1 MDWSEVLR
9 HYDEIASIHP
19 AADLFPLVEGDE
31 LKELC
36 ADIKNRGLQQPIV
49 VWHDG
54 SLLDGRNRLLACYR
68 TNQEVVLERYEGDDP
83 VQFSLSANLHR
94 RHLNSGQRAIVALKV
109 RELLQPAAKERQVA
123 QLKQNQEATVPAD
136 LRERQREAAAE
147 AASARPRDEAG
158 RLQVPAD
165 LREASRSQPSTG
177 QKAVIALQVRE
188 EMAREEA
195 ERKRRERETAAQAA
209 KAVGASPRAVEQAAR
224 VERSA
229 PDLLPQVQAGTMA
242 LDRAHREA
250 QQRERQV
257 AASRPTPEM
266 PKVDEKQTITLLDHK
281 GNPFEY
287 PKPKGKATFNQQKG
301 TEIGWAMWS
310 WNPVTGCNH
319 GCDYC
324 YARAIA
330 TSRDMAAYYPAGF
343 TPLFHHE
350 RLDAPANTPVPS
362 RAEADPAHGRVF
374 VCSMADLFGA
384 WVPQEWIDQ
393 VVASTVANPQWEYLY
408 LTKFPQRYDRLDLPA
423 SGWIGASVDEQHRA
437 EPTLAAMRKVSGV
450 KVKWLSLEPLLEPI
464 KFSTL
469 EGIDMIVIG
478 AQSENIG
485 QNNSFSPPFEWVADL
500 VATARRDGC
509 KVWLKT
515 NLLGQ
520 VSGQWPGMKMIQEV
534 PA

>member
-1 MDWSEVLR
+1 MDWTAILR
-9 HYDEIASIHP
+9 HYDEIKGIHQ
-19 AADLFPLVEGDE
+19 AADLFPMVEGDE
-31 LKELC
+31 FRELC
-36 ADIKNRGLQQPIV
+36 GDIKERGLAQPITV
-49 VWHDG
+49 DRDG
-54 SLLDGRNRLLACYR
+54 LLLDGRNRLMACYE
-68 TNQEVVLERYEGDDP
+68 TNQEVIVEEYLGSDP

-94 RHLNSGQRAIVALKV
+94 RHLNAGQRAFVALKV
-109 RELLQPAAKERQVA
+109 RELLQPAAKERQ
-123 QLKQNQEATVPAD
+123 
-136 LRERQREAAAE
+136 RESGGDRKSEG
-147 AASARPRDEAG
+147 G
-158 RLQVPAD
+158 RSVSAD
-165 LREASRSQPSTG
+165 LREAIPPPSPTSAD
-177 QKAVIALQVRE
+177 Q
-188 EMAREEA
+188 
-195 ERKRRERETAAQAA
+195 RKSTAQAA

-257 AASRPTPEM
+257 AASRPAPET

-330 TSRDMAAYYPAGF
+330 TSRDMAPYYPAGF
-343 TPLFHHE
+343 TPLFHCE
-350 RLDAPANTPVPS
+350 RLDAPANTPVPA
-362 RAEADPAHGRVF
+362 RAAADPAHGRVF

-408 LTKFPQRYDRLDLPA
+408 LTKFPQRYDRLQLPA
-423 SGWIGASVDEQHRA
+423 SGWIGASVDEQHRV
-437 EPTLAAMRKVSGV
+437 EPTLAAMRKISGV

-485 QNNSFSPPFEWVADL
+485 QNSSFSPPFEWVADL

-520 VSGQWPGMKMIQEV
+520 TSGQWPGMKMIQEV

>member
-1 MDWSEVLR
+1 MDWAEILR
-9 HYDEIASIHP
+9 HYDEITGIHP
-19 AADLFPLVEGDE
+19 AADLFPMVEGEE
-31 LKELC
+31 LADLC
-36 ADIKNRGLQQPIV
+36 ADIKERGLQQPIV
-49 VWHDG
+49 IWRDG
-54 SLLDGRNRLLACYR
+54 TVLDGRNRLVACYR

-94 RHLNSGQRAIVALKV
+94 RHLNPGQRAVVALKV
-109 RELLQPAAKERQVA
+109 RPLLQPAAKERQ
-123 QLKQNQEATVPAD
+123 
-136 LRERQREAAAE
+136 REAGE
-147 AASARPRDEAG
+147 QFG
-158 RLQVPAD
+158 RGAKVPAD
-165 LREASRSQPSTG
+165 LREAIPPQLNPG
-177 QKAVIALQVRE
+177 QRAVVALQVRDE
-188 EMAREEA
+188 IAKEEA

-224 VERSA
+224 VAKVA
-229 PDLLPQVQAGTMA
+229 PDLLPQVQAGTLA

-257 AASRPTPEM
+257 AASRPAPET

-281 GNPFEY
+281 GNPYEY

-408 LTKFPQRYDRLDLPA
+408 LTKFPQRYDRLQLPS

-485 QNNSFSPPFEWVADL
+485 QNAAFSPPFEWVADL

-520 VSGQWPGMKMIQEV
+520 VSGQWPGMQMPQEV

>member
-1 MDWSEVLR
+1 MTTNWPDILR
-9 HYDEIASIHP
+9 HYPEITGIHP
-19 AADLFPLVEGDE
+19 AADLFPMVDGPEFA
-31 LKELC
+31 ELC
-36 ADIKNRGLQQPIV
+36 ADIKERGLHQPITI
-49 VWHDG
+49 WTDG
-54 SLLDGRNRLLACYR
+54 TLLDGRNRLLACYE
-68 TNQEVVLERYEGDDP
+68 THQEVVLDRYEGSDP

-94 RHLNSGQRAIVALKV
+94 RHLSEGQRAVVALKV
-109 RELLQPAAKERQVA
+109 RQMVQPAAKERQGERTD
-123 QLKQNQEATVPAD
+123 LKPKGAD
-136 LRERQREAAAE
+136 I
-147 AASARPRDEAG
+147 SAD
-158 RLQVPAD
+158 
-165 LREASRSQPSTG
+165 
-177 QKAVIALQVRE
+177 
-188 EMAREEA
+188 
-195 ERKRRERETAAQAA
+195 RRESAIAPIPPILPAEHRKSTAQAA
-209 KAVGASPRAVEQAAR
+209 KAVGASTRSVEKAAR

-242 LDRAHREA
+242 LDKAHKEA

-257 AASRPTPEM
+257 AASRPQPET
-266 PKVDEKQTITLLDHK
+266 PKVDEKEVITLLDHK
-281 GNPFEY
+281 GNPYEY

-319 GCDYC
+319 GCTYC

-330 TSRDMAAYYPAGF
+330 ESRDMATYYPAGF

-350 RLDAPANTPVPS
+350 RLDAPANTPVPA
-362 RAEADPAHGRVF
+362 RAVDDAAHGRVF

-408 LTKFPQRYDRLDLPA
+408 LTKFPQRYDRLQLPA

-450 KVKWLSLEPLLEPI
+450 KVKWLSLEPLLAPI
-464 KFSTL
+464 TFSSL
-469 EGIDMIVIG
+469 EGIDWIVIG
-478 AQSENIG
+478 AQSANPG
-485 QNNSFSPPFEWVADL
+485 QNEAFAPPFEWVADL
-500 VATARRDGC
+500 VSIARRDGC

-520 VSGQWPGMKMIQEV
+520 VGPQWPGMQMIQEV

>member
-1 MDWSEVLR
+1 MKTNWKEILR
-9 HYDEIASIHP
+9 HYPEITGIHP
-19 AADLFPLVEGDE
+19 AADLFPMVEGDE
-31 LKELC
+31 FAELC
-36 ADIKNRGLQQPIV
+36 NDIKERGLAQPITI
-49 VWHDG
+49 WTDG
-54 SLLDGRNRLLACYR
+54 TLLDGRNRLLACYE
-68 TNQEVVLERYEGDDP
+68 THQEVVLDRYEGSDP
-83 VQFSLSANLHR
+83 VRFSVSANLHR
-94 RHLNSGQRAIVALKV
+94 RHLNVGQRAVVALKV
-109 RELLQPAAKERQVA
+109 RELLQPAAKERQGERTD
-123 QLKQNQEATVPAD
+123 LKSKAPNISAD
-136 LRERQREAAAE
+136 LREGFSPSPAQQTTPPPPTPAEQRK
-147 AASARPRDEAG
+147 
-158 RLQVPAD
+158 
-165 LREASRSQPSTG
+165 ST
-177 QKAVIALQVRE
+177 
-188 EMAREEA
+188 
-195 ERKRRERETAAQAA
+195 AQAA
-209 KAVGASPRAVEQAAR
+209 KAVGASTRAVEQAAR

-250 QQRERQV
+250 QQRERQM
-257 AASRPTPEM
+257 AASRPMPET

-281 GNPFEY
+281 GNPYEY

-330 TSRDMAAYYPAGF
+330 TSRDMATYYPAGF

-350 RLDAPANTPVPS
+350 RLEAPANTPVPA
-362 RAEADPAHGRVF
+362 RAETDPAHGRVF

-393 VVASTVANPQWEYLY
+393 VVASTVASPQWEYLY
-408 LTKFPQRYDRLDLPA
+408 LTKFPQRYDRLQLPA

-450 KVKWLSLEPLLEPI
+450 KVKWLSLEPLLAPI
-464 KFSTL
+464 TFSTL
-469 EGIDMIVIG
+469 EGIDWIVIG
-478 AQSENIG
+478 AQSANLG
-485 QNNSFSPPFEWVADL
+485 QNDAFAPPFEWVADL
-500 VATARRDGC
+500 VSIARRDGC

-515 NLLGQ
+515 NLLGE
-520 VSGQWPGMKMIQEV
+520 VGPQWPGMQMIQEV

>member
-1 MDWSEVLR
+1 MTINWPDILR
-9 HYDEIASIHP
+9 HYPEITGIHS
-19 AADLFPLVEGDE
+19 AADLFPMVDGAEFA
-31 LKELC
+31 ELC
-36 ADIKNRGLQQPIV
+36 ADIKERGLHQPITI
-49 VWHDG
+49 WTDG
-54 SLLDGRNRLLACYR
+54 TLLDGRNRLLACYE
-68 TNQEVVLERYEGDDP
+68 THQEVVLDRYEGTDP

-94 RHLNSGQRAIVALKV
+94 RHLNAGQRAFVALKV
-109 RELLQPAAKERQVA
+109 RELLQPAAKERQ
-123 QLKQNQEATVPAD
+123 
-136 LRERQREAAAE
+136 REAGGDQKSE
-147 AASARPRDEAG
+147 RVRS
-158 RLQVPAD
+158 VSAD
-165 LREASRSQPSTG
+165 LREAIPSPPT
-177 QKAVIALQVRE
+177 R
-188 EMAREEA
+188 A
-195 ERKRRERETAAQAA
+195 EQSKTTAQAA

-242 LDRAHREA
+242 LDKAHKEA

-257 AASRPTPEM
+257 AASRPQPET
-266 PKVDEKQTITLLDHK
+266 PKVEVAQTISLLDYK
-281 GNPFEY
+281 GNEYAY

-319 GCDYC
+319 GCSYC

-330 TSRDMAAYYPAGF
+330 ESRDMATYYPAGF

-350 RLDAPANTPVPS
+350 RLDAPANTPVPA
-362 RAEADPAHGRVF
+362 RAVDDAAHGRVF

-408 LTKFPQRYDRLDLPA
+408 LTKFPQRYDRLQLPA

-450 KVKWLSLEPLLEPI
+450 KVKWLSLEPLLAPI
-464 KFSTL
+464 TFSSL
-469 EGIDMIVIG
+469 EDIDWIVIG
-478 AQSENIG
+478 AQSANPG
-485 QNNSFSPPFEWVADL
+485 QNEAFAPPFEWVADL
-500 VATARRDGC
+500 VSIARRDGC

-520 VSGQWPGMKMIQEV
+520 VGPQWPGMQMIQEV

>member
-1 MDWSEVLR
+1 MTTNWFDILR
-9 HYDEIASIHP
+9 HYPEITGIHP
-19 AADLFPLVEGDE
+19 AADLFPMVDGAEFA
-31 LKELC
+31 ELC
-36 ADIKNRGLQQPIV
+36 ADIKERGLHQPITI
-49 VWHDG
+49 WTDG
-54 SLLDGRNRLLACYR
+54 TLLDGRNRLLACYE
-68 TNQEVVLERYEGDDP
+68 THQEVVLDRYEGSDP

-94 RHLNSGQRAIVALKV
+94 RHLNPGQRAVVALKV
-109 RELLQPAAKERQVA
+109 RELLQPAAKDRQR
-123 QLKQNQEATVPAD
+123 EAGEKFGKGSKLSAD
-136 LRERQREAAAE
+136 LREPIATSAEHRKSTAE
-147 AASARPRDEAG
+147 AA
-158 RLQVPAD
+158 
-165 LREASRSQPSTG
+165 
-177 QKAVIALQVRE
+177 KA
-188 EMAREEA
+188 
-195 ERKRRERETAAQAA
+195 T
-209 KAVGASPRAVEQAAR
+209 GASTRAVEQAAR
-224 VERSA
+224 VEKMA

-242 LDRAHREA
+242 LDKAHKEA

-257 AASRPTPEM
+257 AASRPQPET

-281 GNPFEY
+281 GNPYEY

-350 RLDAPANTPVPS
+350 RLDAPANTPVPA
-362 RAEADPAHGRVF
+362 RAVDEAAHGRVF

-393 VVASTVANPQWEYLY
+393 VVTSTVANPQWEYLY
-408 LTKFPQRYDRLDLPA
+408 LTKFPQRYDRLQLPA

-450 KVKWLSLEPLLEPI
+450 KVKWLSLEPLLAPI
-464 KFSTL
+464 TFSSL
-469 EGIDMIVIG
+469 EGIDWIVVG
-478 AQSENIG
+478 AQSANPG
-485 QNNSFSPPFEWVADL
+485 QNEAFAPPFEWVADL
-500 VATARRDGC
+500 VSIARRDGC

-520 VSGQWPGMKMIQEV
+520 VGPQWPGMQMIQEV

>member
-1 MDWSEVLR
+1 MNITEALNR
-9 HYDEIASIHP
+9 YPKITGIHP
-19 AADLFPLVEGDE
+19 AADLFPMVEGE
-31 LKELC
+31 EFRELC
-36 ADIKNRGLQQPIV
+36 ADIKERGLAQPITI
-49 VWHDG
+49 WTDG
-54 SLLDGRNRLLACYR
+54 TLLDGRNRLMACFA
-68 TNQEVVLERYEGDDP
+68 TNQEVVLDQYEGDDP

-94 RHLNSGQRAIVALKV
+94 RHLNPGQRAVVALKV
-109 RELLQPAAKERQVA
+109 RELLQPAAKERIA
-123 QLKQNQEATVPAD
+123 EAGRSAAPGRPAEKASAD
-136 LRERQREAAAE
+136 LRDLSFASTPQPKSPAPVLVERSAKQ
-147 AASARPRDEAG
+147 AASEQRK
-158 RLQVPAD
+158 
-165 LREASRSQPSTG
+165 ST
-177 QKAVIALQVRE
+177 
-188 EMAREEA
+188 
-195 ERKRRERETAAQAA
+195 AQAA

-224 VERSA
+224 VAKVA
-229 PDLLPQVQAGTMA
+229 PDLLPHVQAGTMA

-257 AASRPTPEM
+257 AASRPAPET

-281 GNPFEY
+281 GKAYEY

-330 TSRDMAAYYPAGF
+330 TSRDMAPYYPAGF
-343 TPLFHHE
+343 TPLFHYE
-350 RLDAPANTPVPS
+350 RLDAPANTPVPA
-362 RAEADPAHGRVF
+362 RATDDPAHGRVF

-408 LTKFPQRYDRLDLPA
+408 LTKFPQRYDRLQLPE

-469 EGIDMIVIG
+469 EGIDLIVIG
-478 AQSENIG
+478 AQSENVG
-485 QNNSFSPPFEWVADL
+485 QNPAFSPPFEWVADL

-520 VSGQWPGMKMIQEV
+520 ASGQWPGMQMPQEV

>member
-1 MDWSEVLR
+1 M
-9 HYDEIASIHP
+9 
-19 AADLFPLVEGDE
+19 
-31 LKELC
+31 
-36 ADIKNRGLQQPIV
+36 
-49 VWHDG
+49 
-54 SLLDGRNRLLACYR
+54 ACYE
-68 TNQEVVLERYEGDDP
+68 TNQEVIVEEYLGSDP

-94 RHLNSGQRAIVALKV
+94 RHLNPGQRAVVALKV
-109 RELLQPAAKERQVA
+109 RELLQPAAKERIA
-123 QLKQNQEATVPAD
+123 
-136 LRERQREAAAE
+136 
-147 AASARPRDEAG
+147 EAG
-158 RLQVPAD
+158 RSAAPGRPAEKASPDLGYLSKVPAPV
-165 LREASRSQPSTG
+165 LVEQSAKQEASEQRKST
-177 QKAVIALQVRE
+177 
-188 EMAREEA
+188 
-195 ERKRRERETAAQAA
+195 AQAA
-209 KAVGASPRAVEQAAR
+209 KIVGASRSAVEQAAR

-242 LDRAHREA
+242 LDKAHKEA
-250 QQRERQV
+250 QQRERQQ
-257 AASRPTPEM
+257 AASRPTPET

-281 GNPFEY
+281 GNPYEY

-362 RAEADPAHGRVF
+362 RAATDPAHGRVF

-464 KFSTL
+464 TFSTL

-485 QNNSFSPPFEWVADL
+485 QNSSFSPPFEWVADL
-500 VATARRDGC
+500 VTTARRDGC

-520 VSGQWPGMKMIQEV
+520 TSGQWPGMKMVQEV

>member
-1 MDWSEVLR
+1 MDWSEILR
-9 HYDEIASIHP
+9 HYDEISGIHP
-19 AADLFPLVEGDE
+19 AADLFPMVEGDE
-31 LKELC
+31 LRELC
-36 ADIKNRGLQQPIV
+36 ADIKERGLQQPII
-49 VWHDG
+49 VWRDG
-54 SLLDGRNRLLACYR
+54 TLLDGRNRLVACYR
-68 TNQEVVLERYEGDDP
+68 TNQEVVLETYEGDDP

-94 RHLNSGQRAIVALKV
+94 RHLTPSQRNMTGALA
-109 RELLQPAAKERQVA
+109 EDLLV
-123 QLKQNQEATVPAD
+123 T
-136 LRERQREAAAE
+136 LREEARQRIA
-147 AASARPRDEAG
+147 EAG
-158 RLQVPAD
+158 RSAAPGKPAEKASAPVRD
-165 LREASRSQPSTG
+165 LSSQPVAK
-177 QKAVIALQVRE
+177 QLPPLP
-188 EMAREEA
+188 ARPE
-195 ERKRRERETAAQAA
+195 ERKTTAQAA
-209 KAVGASPRAVEQAAR
+209 KLVGGSARGVEQAMR
-224 VERSA
+224 VKREA
-229 PDLLPQVQAGTMA
+229 PDLVPQVMAGKVTLKEA
-242 LDRAHREA
+242 EREVRQRVE
-250 QQRERQV
+250 QQR
-257 AASRPTPEM
+257 ASIPQPET
-266 PKVDEKQTITLLDHK
+266 PKVQEDTTITLVDHK
-281 GNPFEY
+281 GNPFAY

-350 RLDAPANTPVPS
+350 RLDAPQNTPVPA
-362 RAEADPAHGRVF
+362 RAADDPAHGRVF

-408 LTKFPQRYDRLDLPA
+408 LTKFPQRYDRLQLPS

-485 QNNSFSPPFEWVADL
+485 QNSSFSPPFEWVADL

-520 VSGQWPGMKMIQEV
+520 VSGQWPGMQMMQEV

>member
-1 MDWSEVLR
+1 MDWSEILR
-9 HYDEIASIHP
+9 HYDEISGIHP
-19 AADLFPLVEGDE
+19 AADLFPMVEGDE
-31 LKELC
+31 LLELC
-36 ADIKNRGLQQPIV
+36 SDIKERGLQQPIV
-49 VWHDG
+49 VWRDG
-54 SLLDGRNRLLACYR
+54 TLLDGRNRLVACYR
-68 TNQEVVLERYEGDDP
+68 TNQEVVLETYEGDDP

-94 RHLNSGQRAIVALKV
+94 RHLNPGQRAVVALKL
-109 RELLQPAAKERQVA
+109 RALLQPAAKERQ
-123 QLKQNQEATVPAD
+123 
-136 LRERQREAAAE
+136 REAGEQFGKGAK
-147 AASARPRDEAG
+147 
-158 RLQVPAD
+158 VPAD
-165 LREASRSQPSTG
+165 LREAIKAPQLSSGQP
-177 QKAVIALQVRE
+177 AVVAMAVDD
-188 EMAREEA
+188 EMRTQEA
-195 ERKRRERETAAQAA
+195 DRKRRERETAAQAA
-209 KAVGASPRAVEQAAR
+209 KAVGARPRAVEQAVR
-224 VERSA
+224 VAKVA

-242 LDRAHREA
+242 LDKAHREA
-250 QQRERQV
+250 QHRERQI
-257 AASRPTPEM
+257 AASRPAPEV
-266 PKVDEKQTITLLDHK
+266 PKLDEKQTITLLDHK
-281 GNPFEY
+281 GNPYEY
-287 PKPKGKATFNQQKG
+287 LKPKGKATFNQQKG

-330 TSRDMAAYYPAGF
+330 TSRDMAAYFPAGF

-350 RLDAPANTPVPS
+350 RLDAPLNTPVPA
-362 RAEADPAHGRVF
+362 RAAADPAHGRVF

-408 LTKFPQRYDRLDLPA
+408 LSKFPQRYDRLNLPA

-485 QNNSFSPPFEWVADL
+485 QNSSFSPPFEWVADL

-515 NLLGQ
+515 NLLGT
-520 VSGQWPGMKMIQEV
+520 VDGQWPGMKMPQEV

>member
-1 MDWSEVLR
+1 MNWTEVLR
-9 HYDEIASIHP
+9 HYDEITGIHP
-19 AADLFPLVEGDE
+19 AADLFPLVEGEE

-36 ADIKNRGLQQPIV
+36 ADIKERGLQQPIV

-68 TNQEVVLERYEGDDP
+68 TNQEVVLDRYEGDDP
-83 VQFSLSANLHR
+83 VQFSLSANLRR
-94 RHLNSGQRAIVALKV
+94 RHLTPSQRNMTGALAD
-109 RELLQPAAKERQVA
+109 ELLEKLRAKAKERQRQAAADLAARQKRKPDGTLDRV
-123 QLKQNQEATVPAD
+123 TVP
-136 LRERQREAAAE
+136 
-147 AASARPRDEAG
+147 
-158 RLQVPAD
+158 
-165 LREASRSQPSTG
+165 
-177 QKAVIALQVRE
+177 VRE
-188 EMAREEA
+188 PGEPPRQ
-195 ERKRRERETAAQAA
+195 ERTSAAQAA
-209 KAVGASPRAVEQAAR
+209 KLVGGSSSGIEKAAR
-224 VERSA
+224 IKREA
-229 PDLLPQVQAGTMA
+229 PDLVPKVMAGTLTVKEA
-242 LDRAHREA
+242 EREVR
-250 QQRERQV
+250 QRIEQRQATMPQPER
-257 AASRPTPEM
+257 

-281 GNPFEY
+281 GNPYEY

-319 GCDYC
+319 GCSYC

-478 AQSENIG
+478 AQSENVG
-485 QNNSFSPPFEWVADL
+485 QNSAFAPPFEWVADL

-520 VSGQWPGMKMIQEV
+520 VSGQWPGMQMIQEV
-534 PA
+534 PV

>member
-1 MDWSEVLR
+1 MSIKDAIKANPR
-9 HYDEIASIHP
+9 ITGIHP
-19 AADLFPLVEGDE
+19 AADLFPMVEGDE
-31 LKELC
+31 LQELC
-36 ADIKNRGLQQPIV
+36 ADIKERGLQQPIV
-49 VWHDG
+49 IWRDG
-54 SLLDGRNRLLACYR
+54 TVLDGRNRLIACYR

-94 RHLNSGQRAIVALKV
+94 RHLNAGQRAVVALKV
-109 RELLQPAAKERQVA
+109 RELLQPAAKERQGERTD
-123 QLKQNQEATVPAD
+123 LKPKAPDISAD
-136 LRERQREAAAE
+136 LRESSLPPPFRQSPPPAPPTQAE
-147 AASARPRDEAG
+147 HRK
-158 RLQVPAD
+158 
-165 LREASRSQPSTG
+165 ST
-177 QKAVIALQVRE
+177 
-188 EMAREEA
+188 
-195 ERKRRERETAAQAA
+195 AQAA

-224 VERSA
+224 VAKVA
-229 PDLLPQVQAGTMA
+229 PDLLPQVQAGTLA

-257 AASRPTPEM
+257 AASRPQPEA

-281 GNPFEY
+281 GNGYEY
-287 PKPKGKATFNQQKG
+287 PKPKGPATFNQQKG
-301 TEIGWAMWS
+301 TEIGWAMHS

-319 GCDYC
+319 GCSYC
-324 YARAIA
+324 YARVIA
-330 TSRDMAAYYPAGF
+330 TARDMAPYYPAGF

-350 RLDAPANTPVPS
+350 RLDAPANTPVPQ
-362 RAEADPAHGRVF
+362 RAQTDPAFGRVF

-408 LTKFPQRYDRLDLPA
+408 LTKFPQRYDRLQLPA

-464 KFSTL
+464 QFSSL
-469 EGIDMIVIG
+469 EGIDWIVIG
-478 AQSENIG
+478 AQSENVG
-485 QNNSFSPPFEWVADL
+485 QNPAFAPPFEWVADL

-520 VSGQWPGMKMIQEV
+520 VSGQWPGMQMIQEV

>member
-1 MDWSEVLR
+1 MDWNEILR
-9 HYDEIASIHP
+9 HYDEITGLHP
-19 AADLFPLVEGDE
+19 AADLFPMVEGEE
-31 LKELC
+31 LRELC
-36 ADIKNRGLQQPIV
+36 ADIKERGLQQPII
-49 VWHDG
+49 VWRDG
-54 SLLDGRNRLLACYR
+54 TLLDGRNRLVACYR
-68 TNQEVVLERYEGDDP
+68 TNQEVVLERYDGDDP

-94 RHLNSGQRAIVALKV
+94 RHLNTGQRAVVALKV
-109 RELLQPAAKERQVA
+109 RELLQPAAKERQGERTD
-123 QLKQNQEATVPAD
+123 LKLKRPDISAD
-136 LRERQREAAAE
+136 LRE
-147 AASARPRDEAG
+147 SSK
-158 RLQVPAD
+158 PA
-165 LREASRSQPSTG
+165 T
-177 QKAVIALQVRE
+177 AVIPPPP
-188 EMAREEA
+188 A
-195 ERKRRERETAAQAA
+195 EQRKTTAQAA

-224 VERSA
+224 VAKVA

-250 QQRERQV
+250 QQRERQQ
-257 AASRPTPEM
+257 AATRPQPEA
-266 PKVDEKQTITLLDHK
+266 PKLQEQTTITLVDHK
-281 GNPFEY
+281 GNEYAY
-287 PKPKGKATFNQQKG
+287 PKPKSKATFNQQKG

-319 GCDYC
+319 GCSYC
-324 YARAIA
+324 YARVIA
-330 TSRDMAAYYPAGF
+330 ESRDMKPYYPAGF

-350 RLDAPANTPVPS
+350 RLEAPENTPVPQ
-362 RAEADPAHGRVF
+362 RAEEDPAFGRVF

-408 LTKFPQRYDRLDLPA
+408 LTKFPQRYDRLHLPA

-464 KFSTL
+464 KFSSL
-469 EGIDMIVIG
+469 EGIDWIVIG
-478 AQSENIG
+478 AQSENLN
-485 QNNSFSPPFEWVADL
+485 QNPAFAPDFEWVADL

-520 VSGQWPGMKMIQEV
+520 ISGQWPGMKMIQEV
-534 PA
+534 PQ

>member
-9 HYDEIASIHP
+9 HYPEIKGIHP
-19 AADLFPLVEGDE
+19 AADLFPMVEGDE
-31 LKELC
+31 FRDLC
-36 ADIKNRGLQQPIV
+36 ADVKERGLAQPITI
-49 VWHDG
+49 WTDG
-54 SLLDGRNRLLACYR
+54 TLLDGRNRLMACYE
-68 TNQEVVLERYEGDDP
+68 TNQEVLIDEYLGTDP
-83 VQFSLSANLHR
+83 VQFSISANLHR
-94 RHLNSGQRAIVALKV
+94 RHLNPGQRAVVALKV
-109 RELLQPAAKERQVA
+109 RELLQPAAKERMA
-123 QLKQNQEATVPAD
+123 EAGRSAAPGRPAPKASAD
-136 LRERQREAAAE
+136 LRGLSLPPTAAPAPALIDQSAKQ
-147 AASARPRDEAG
+147 AASE
-158 RLQVPAD
+158 Q
-165 LREASRSQPSTG
+165 
-177 QKAVIALQVRE
+177 
-188 EMAREEA
+188 
-195 ERKRRERETAAQAA
+195 RKVAAQAA

-224 VERSA
+224 VQKVA

-257 AASRPTPEM
+257 AASRPTPET
-266 PKVDEKQTITLLDHK
+266 PKVDEKQAITLLDHK
-281 GNPFEY
+281 GNPYEY

-350 RLDAPANTPVPS
+350 RLEAPANTPVPG
-362 RAEADPAHGRVF
+362 RAAADPAHGRVF

-408 LTKFPQRYDRLDLPA
+408 LTKFPQRYDRLQLPA

-485 QNNSFSPPFEWVADL
+485 QNSSFSPPFEWVADL
-500 VATARRDGC
+500 VQTARRDGC

-520 VSGQWPGMKMIQEV
+520 ISGQWPGMQLPQEV
-534 PA
+534 PV

>member
-1 MDWSEVLR
+1 MDWSEILR
-9 HYDEIASIHP
+9 HYDEISGIHP
-19 AADLFPLVEGDE
+19 AADLFPMVEGDE
-31 LKELC
+31 LRELC
-36 ADIKNRGLQQPIV
+36 ADIKERGLQQPIV
-49 VWHDG
+49 IWRDG
-54 SLLDGRNRLLACYR
+54 TLLDGRNRLVACYR
-68 TNQEVVLERYEGDDP
+68 TNQEVVLETYEGDDP

-94 RHLNSGQRAIVALKV
+94 RHLNVGQRAFVALKV
-109 RELLQPAAKERQVA
+109 RELLQPAAKERQ
-123 QLKQNQEATVPAD
+123 
-136 LRERQREAAAE
+136 REAASE
-147 AASARPRDEAG
+147 AAQSRPRDESG
-158 RLQVPAD
+158 KLQVTAD
-165 LREASRSQPSTG
+165 LRSPGRTEQRRQERTAS
-177 QKAVIALQVRE
+177 
-188 EMAREEA
+188 
-195 ERKRRERETAAQAA
+195 AQAA

-224 VERSA
+224 VAKVA

-242 LDRAHREA
+242 LDKAHREA
-250 QQRERQV
+250 QHRERQI
-257 AASRPTPEM
+257 AASRPAPEA
-266 PKVDEKQTITLLDHK
+266 PRLDENQTITLLDHK
-281 GNPFEY
+281 GNSYEY

-330 TSRDMAAYYPAGF
+330 TSRDMAGYYPAGF

-350 RLDAPANTPVPS
+350 RLEAPLNTPVPA
-362 RAEADPAHGRVF
+362 RAAADPAHGRVF

-408 LTKFPQRYDRLDLPA
+408 LTKFPQRYDRLQLPP

-485 QNNSFSPPFEWVADL
+485 QNPPFAPPFEWVADL

-520 VSGQWPGMKMIQEV
+520 VSGQWPGMQMMQEV

>member
-1 MDWSEVLR
+1 MDWSEILR
-9 HYDEIASIHP
+9 HYDEISGIHP
-19 AADLFPLVEGDE
+19 AADLFPMVEGDE
-31 LKELC
+31 LRELC
-36 ADIKNRGLQQPIV
+36 ADIKERGLQQPII
-49 VWHDG
+49 VWRDG
-54 SLLDGRNRLLACYR
+54 TLLDGRNRLVACYR
-68 TNQEVVLERYEGDDP
+68 TNQEVVLETYDGDDP

-94 RHLNSGQRAIVALKV
+94 RHLNPGQRAVVALKV
-109 RELLQPAAKERQVA
+109 RELLQPTAKERMA
-123 QLKQNQEATVPAD
+123 EAGRSAAPGRPAEKATAD
-136 LRERQREAAAE
+136 LRSVSPVAETAAQK
-147 AASARPRDEAG
+147 AASSV
-158 RLQVPAD
+158 L
-165 LREASRSQPSTG
+165 
-177 QKAVIALQVRE
+177 
-188 EMAREEA
+188 A
-195 ERKRRERETAAQAA
+195 ERRRQDRNVAAQAA

-224 VERSA
+224 VAKVA

-242 LDRAHREA
+242 LDKAHREA
-250 QQRERQV
+250 QQRQRQQ
-257 AASRPTPEM
+257 AATIPQPEA
-266 PKVDEKQTITLLDHK
+266 PKVQEDTTITLVDHK
-281 GNPFEY
+281 GTEYGY

-319 GCDYC
+319 GCSYC

-330 TSRDMAAYYPAGF
+330 TSRDMAPYYPAGF

-350 RLDAPANTPVPS
+350 RLNAPANTPVPA
-362 RAEADPAHGRVF
+362 RATDDPAHGRVF

-437 EPTLAAMRKVSGV
+437 EPTLSAMRKVSGV

-478 AQSENIG
+478 AQSENVG
-485 QNNSFSPPFEWVADL
+485 QNSSFSPSFEWVADL

-520 VSGQWPGMKMIQEV
+520 TSGQWPGMKMIQEV
-534 PA
+534 PV